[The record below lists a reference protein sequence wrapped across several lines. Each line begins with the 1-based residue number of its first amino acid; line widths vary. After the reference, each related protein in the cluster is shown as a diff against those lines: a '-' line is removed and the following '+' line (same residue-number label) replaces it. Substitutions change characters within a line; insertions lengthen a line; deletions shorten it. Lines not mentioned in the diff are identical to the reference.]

1 MAMLRRTCPGCN
13 GSGQVSCFKGE
24 SRFLLSQ
31 EDCPEC
37 GGMGF
42 LISDEDGP
50 SQKDDEADGSGTAT
64 PGKPEKA

>member
-1 MAMLRRTCPGCN
+1 
-13 GSGQVSCFKGE
+13 
-24 SRFLLSQ
+24 
-31 EDCPEC
+31 
-37 GGMGF
+37 MGF